1 MGFNSISKKFFSK
14 IVSASLVAAIL
25 GFCTANSFAQLS
37 GNYTINPAGGGDY
50 TDFASA
56 VNDLQT
62 VGVSAAVVFNV
73 VPGVYSEILGGTNGI
88 PAISGADVTNTI
100 TFKND
105 GSGGNVVLSP
115 VLTGV
120 PSTCVFLN
128 GGSFLVFDAIDADP
142 DLASTDGKYGYTITG
157 GSSYNTI
164 MNCDIQSYTSSSSTF
179 KAVNQIQSGGI
190 TNNYNSYHNN
200 KVHNSYYGF
209 YLNGSSQSYD
219 SSNFIYDNEI
229 TDVTQYAIYYYY
241 QKPAKI
247 YGNDIHDI
255 GVNSLTYGINILVSD
270 PSSTI
275 EIYNNKIHGIMGSSG
290 RGIQFG
296 GSTSKKLIYNNM
308 LYDFQTTG
316 QNLAVFAAGAS
327 NGDEYYNNTI
337 YINETGTTQQ
347 AYGFFN
353 NSAQN
358 VIFRNNIVMIEKAQG
373 ETICF
378 NKPNGT
384 IQEASNNCYLYSS
397 GNNNAFVGKL
407 GSTNYKTL
415 SDWQAATS
423 LEANSVFTNPNF
435 LGINDAHIDP
445 TKFSKI
451 EEGAIP
457 IAAITTDIDGDTRD
471 PNSPDIGADE
481 FLGVFAPG
489 TLAADPAPGT
499 LNIFWGLP
507 GENGTEIKF
516 DDGSSEYTSGIP
528 NAPQGL
534 NTQGPGS
541 FATIFD
547 IVAQTQITGPAQLN
561 SIKIF
566 IVDNAI
572 ATAQFNVNVFG
583 FDAVS
588 GEPGNLIQTFGPFD
602 QSGASGDFINI
613 DANGL
618 GIGSSKFAIGVQ
630 QISSDKISLGGDE
643 TLAPPFTFN
652 NNTHFLAGT
661 GTGWLPIE
669 TLAPLYGQIIPMIRC
684 FVEPAV
690 SPAPIVKKTINQIA
704 TPPIV
709 EFKLFKLNGQG
720 VDAMDV
726 ITNGSAVYNGSNQ
739 FYTDGAVI
747 NPNLYSY
754 AVTIVYDINGTN
766 VESEPG
772 NMLVS
777 SPLPGGPMLAADSVN
792 FGVIQQSTPSFAN
805 LKVKNVGDGILNVT
819 NLIASPPFAVS
830 INSPATPPF
839 DVSSGDSAMVEIS
852 VFLTTQGIVTGTIQI
867 ISNSPT
873 NPDTVGVVAEVPV
886 AINESKNS
894 IPNRF
899 ELSQNY
905 PNPFNPL
912 TKIEFGIPEKS
923 FTKVV
928 VYNALGQEVR
938 TLVNEVLAPAFYVFD
953 WSGKDNSG
961 KSVASGIYFVKLE
974 AGDFAQTRKMIFL
987 K

>member
-1 MGFNSISKKFFSK
+1 MDFNFISKKVYSK
-14 IVSASLVAAIL
+14 IAKFSLAAVFL
-25 GFCTANSFAQLS
+25 GLSVTTSFAQLS

-56 VNDLQT
+56 VNDLET
-62 VGVSAAVVFNV
+62 LGVSGAVVFDV

-88 PAISGADVTNTI
+88 PAITGADATNTI
-100 TFKND
+100 TFQND
-105 GSGGNVVLSP
+105 GSGGDVVVSP
-115 VLTGV
+115 VLTGA
-120 PSTCVFLN
+120 PSACVNIN
-128 GGSFLVFDAIDADP
+128 GGSFLTFDAIDADP
-142 DLASTDGKYGYTITG
+142 DPASTDGKYGYTITG
-157 GSSYNTI
+157 GASYNTI
-164 MNCDIQSYTSSSSTF
+164 MNCDIQSDTSSSSTF
-179 KAVNQIQSGGI
+179 KAVNQIQSGGL

-200 KVHNSYYGF
+200 TVHNSYYGF
-209 YLNGSSQSYD
+209 YLNGSSSNYD

-229 TDVTQYAIYYYY
+229 TDVRQYAIYYYY

-255 GVNSLTYGINILVSD
+255 GLNSLTYGINVLVSD

-275 EIYNNKIHGIMGSSG
+275 EIYNNKIHGIIGSSG

-296 GSTSKKLIYNNM
+296 GSTAQKLIYNNM

-316 QNLAVFAAGAS
+316 QNLAMFAAGAS

-337 YINETGTTQQ
+337 YINETGSTQQ

-373 ETICF
+373 EAICF

-397 GNNNAFVGKL
+397 GNNNAHVGKL
-407 GSTNYKTL
+407 GATNYKTL
-415 SDWQAATS
+415 SDWQGATG

-435 LGINDAHIDP
+435 MGVNDAHIDP
-445 TKFSKI
+445 TKFSKV
-451 EEGAIP
+451 EEGGTP
-457 IAAITTDIDGDTRD
+457 IASVTIDIDGDMRD

-481 FLGVFAPG
+481 FLGVFAAG

-507 GENGTEIKF
+507 GENGTEIKY

-528 NAPQGL
+528 NSPPGL

-541 FATIFD
+541 FATVFD
-547 IVAQTQITGPAQLN
+547 IATQTQITGPAQLN
-561 SIKIF
+561 SIKLF
-566 IVDNAI
+566 IENNANS
-572 ATAQFNVNVFG
+572 AAQFNVNIYD
-583 FDAVS
+583 FDTTS
-588 GEPGNLIQTFGPFD
+588 GEPDNIIQTFGPFD
-602 QSGASGDFINI
+602 QSGATGDFINI

-618 GIGSSKFAIGVQ
+618 AVGSGQFAIGVE

-643 TLAPPFTFN
+643 TLTPPFTFN
-652 NNTHFLAGT
+652 TNTHFLAGT

-669 TLAPLYGQIIPMIRC
+669 TLAPLYGQVIPMIRC

-709 EFKLFKLNGQG
+709 EFRLFKLSGTG

-726 ITNGSAVYNGSNQ
+726 VTNGNMVYNGSDQ

-766 VESEPG
+766 VESAPG

-777 SPLPGGPMLAADSVN
+777 SPLPGGPALAADSVN
-792 FGVIQQSTPSFAN
+792 FGIIQQSTPSFAN
-805 LKVKNVGDGILNVT
+805 LKVKNVGDGILGVT
-819 NLIASPPFAVS
+819 DLIVSPPFAVS
-830 INSPATPPF
+830 VNSPVTPPF
-839 DVSSGDSAMVEIS
+839 NIASGDSAMVEIS
-852 VFLTTQGIVTGTIQI
+852 CFLTTQGVATGTIQI

-873 NPDTVGVVAEVPV
+873 NPDTVGVMAEVPV
-886 AINESKNS
+886 SIDESKNS
-894 IPNRF
+894 IPTRF

-905 PNPFNPL
+905 PNPFNPS

-928 VYNALGQEVR
+928 VFNSLGQEVR
-938 TLVNEVLAPAFYVFD
+938 TLVSEVLAPAFYVFD
-953 WSGKDNSG
+953 WNGKDNSN
-961 KSVASGIYFVKLE
+961 KTVASGVYFVKLE
-974 AGDFAQTRKMIFL
+974 AGKFSQTRKMTFL